1 MLENKRHL
9 LNNGFSFLAVET
21 GSQGEWSRNL
31 DLQKCISRISK
42 RPTFITLYYAHEST
56 TVSAY
61 DGGLEFS
68 FEHNPPICLG
78 LYKVSGKQNGF
89 TLKGLD
95 EKLVKESM
103 LNSLY
108 KNNKDFI
115 DKYNEDLQTKNVGR
129 A

>member
-1 MLENKRHL
+1 MKKNYI
-9 LNNGFSFLAVET
+9 LNNGYAFLAVET
-21 GSQGEWSRNL
+21 GLQGEWSRDL

-42 RPTFITLYYAHEST
+42 RPTFITLYHAHEST
-56 TVSAY
+56 TVSGY

-103 LNSLY
+103 LNGPY

-115 DKYNEDLQTKNVGR
+115 DKYNEDLLTHNVGR
-129 A
+129 G